1 MLNCRELARLV
12 ASGELEDA
20 GWWQRL
26 SARVHLLMCR
36 FCKRYESQL
45 RQLNEAARTSLQ
57 EVEPTAE
64 ALERLELRIL
74 HRSRD
79 D

>member
-26 SARVHLLMCR
+26 SVRLHLLMCR
-36 FCKRYESQL
+36 FCKRYESQV
-45 RQLNEAARTSLQ
+45 RQLNEAARTSLRA
-57 EVEPTAE
+57 VEPRAD
-64 ALERLELRIL
+64 ALERLERRIL
-74 HRSRD
+74 EPDRD

>member
-20 GWWQRL
+20 GWWQRV
-26 SARVHLLMCR
+26 SARFHLLMCR
-36 FCKRYESQL
+36 FCKRYESQV
-45 RQLNEAARTSLQ
+45 RQLNEAARTSLRS
-57 EVEPTAE
+57 VEPSAE
-64 ALERLELRIL
+64 TLERLQQRIL
-74 HRSRD
+74 EQTRD